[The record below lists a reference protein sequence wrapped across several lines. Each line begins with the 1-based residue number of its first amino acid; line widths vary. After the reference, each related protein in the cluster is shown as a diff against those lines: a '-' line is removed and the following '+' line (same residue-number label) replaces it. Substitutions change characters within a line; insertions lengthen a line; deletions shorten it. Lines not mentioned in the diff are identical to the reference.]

1 MNRFDIEFWNGSLKG
16 IMLAE
21 KEIEKIMEKD
31 EGAYM
36 DGLRI
41 ARKAVKELKSRVE
54 GIHTEDILKALR
66 D

>member
-1 MNRFDIEFWNGSLKG
+1 MKG